1 MNRWNV
7 AHFLEA
13 YWRMLDETVVL
24 GSAMAK
30 ENSGNDCVGH
40 CRWHLLSE
48 YADEDDVFQD

>member
-1 MNRWNV
+1 VNRWNV